1 MAIIT
6 ISAQKIRTAAASDEK
21 NGNDD
26 DNYDGSDE
34 FSGAYSK
41 KKICSRMWRGLKL
54 SCIFAPCGPS
64 WWIMFL
70 RKFPTK
76 YWGADCGAPK
86 YSGEVAD
93 WTTPFR
99 GNSLAQIWCPN
110 LLFL

>member
-41 KKICSRMWRGLKL
+41 KKSCSRM
-54 SCIFAPCGPS
+54 
-64 WWIMFL
+64 
-70 RKFPTK
+70 
-76 YWGADCGAPK
+76 
-86 YSGEVAD
+86 
-93 WTTPFR
+93 
-99 GNSLAQIWCPN
+99 
-110 LLFL
+110 